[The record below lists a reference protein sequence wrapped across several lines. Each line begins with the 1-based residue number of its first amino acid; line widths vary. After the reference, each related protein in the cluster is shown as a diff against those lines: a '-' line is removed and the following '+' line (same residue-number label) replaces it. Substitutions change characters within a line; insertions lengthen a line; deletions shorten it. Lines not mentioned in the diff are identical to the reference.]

1 MTMKTVTATK
11 DDWNERLGCSPLV
24 AEGLDLLRRGD
35 TVLFGNVVG
44 ALAPLL
50 VSFLRPAEPS
60 PWLVILPTLGEA
72 QGFADDLALV
82 APDLEPRFFPAS
94 DEAGFTDVA
103 SGSVFGRRLD
113 LAERLRSGE
122 PGLLVVTTVGACLEP
137 LPASDG
143 SSSSRLALRVG
154 ESLDREELIDRLEAA
169 GFRRS
174 PLVERPGEYAVR
186 GGVLD
191 LYDHRGSHPLRV
203 ELFGDEVES
212 LRRFDVVSQR
222 SLRELREEDV
232 SLVTPGGLA
241 DLGPSLASDL
251 PNTVRIVARDPD
263 RIRVQGEHRV
273 ERLHG
278 EGGSMVAAVL
288 AELEARYTLVF
299 HRLPQGEGGLD
310 LDVGEVVADGSD
322 LPSAAQ
328 TLLRLS
334 DKGRNVALHF
344 TNDAERERFF
354 EALEDEVSPETWED
368 LKTRAI
374 ASCIG
379 LVSRGFV
386 WREEGIV
393 WVNHRELFDIPVQPR
408 RRRSTQA
415 PTQRPIDDF
424 VDLKPGDYVVH
435 IAQGVGMFRGMETVE
450 KGGEFQEF
458 LVVEFRDEVLLY
470 VPVAKADLVQ
480 KYVGGKG
487 EAPRLSK
494 LGGSGWSKRK
504 DDVLRAVTDLAADM
518 LETQA
523 LRASEEGWAHPPDSP
538 WQHEFEAA
546 FPFEETPDQLVA
558 MEAIKQDME
567 APRPMDRILCGDV
580 GYGKTELAMRA
591 AFKTV
596 MAGRQAAM
604 LVPTTV
610 LAEQHALTFLERMAD
625 YPVKVAALS
634 RFQSRGDQ
642 QKTLVGLLEGSVDI
656 VIGTHRLLSKDV
668 GFKNLGLL
676 IIDEEQ
682 RFGVAH
688 KETLKSLRRQVDVLT
703 MTATPIPRTLHL
715 AMLGLRDISSLTQAP
730 RGRQPIATRI
740 VPFERG
746 LVRDAILREMGQGGQ
761 CFFVHNRV
769 QSIQKVRKEIESIV
783 PEAHVLVL
791 HGQMKE
797 ADIEK
802 NLMAFVRGEADVLL
816 ATTIIESGIDIP
828 NANTIF
834 IDRPELYGLADLH
847 QLRGR
852 VGRERTQAHAYLLL
866 RAEEILTSDAEK
878 RIRAIEEFDELGAGF
893 RIAMRDLEIRG
904 AGNILGHQQ
913 HGHIAA
919 VGYDLYCRL
928 LDVAVKRLRSER
940 AYLPDEVDLNLPFE
954 AYLPDAYV
962 PEPSLKLELYR
973 KMSRARTEEEFLALG
988 AELRDRFGPIPR
1000 EAEDLLDVCK
1010 IRALAEELSIGRVFA
1025 SEGMGLKLRPRRLK
1039 PFLRRLTATGA
1050 PFRVIDGKDVL
1061 LPRKEALE
1069 SPTAALRVLRAALV
1083 VPPSAGPRDL
1093 G

>member
-1 MTMKTVTATK
+1 MKAAFAPK
-11 DDWNERLGCSPLV
+11 EDWHERLARSPRV
-24 AEGLDLLRRGD
+24 AEGLSRLRRGD
-35 TVLFGNVVG
+35 QVLFGNVVG
-44 ALAPLL
+44 ALAPLI
-50 VSFLRPAEPS
+50 VSFLRREESS
-60 PWLVILPTLGEA
+60 PWLVVLPTLGEA
-72 QGFADDLALV
+72 QGFADDLALI
-82 APDLEPRFFPAS
+82 APDLEPKFFPAS
-94 DEAGFTDVA
+94 DEAGFTDMA
-103 SGSVFGRRLD
+103 TGSVFGRRMD
-113 LAERLRSGE
+113 LAERLRAGE
-122 PGLLVVTTVGACLEP
+122 PDLLVVTTVGACLEP
-137 LPASDG
+137 LPTTG
-143 SSSSRLALRVG
+143 ESSERRLAIRVG
-154 ESLDREELIDRLEAA
+154 ESLDREELIERLEQA

-191 LYDHRGSHPLRV
+191 LFDHRGSHPLRL

-222 SLRELREEDV
+222 SLRELREEQV
-232 SLVTPGGLA
+232 SLVTPMGLG
-241 DLGPSLASDL
+241 DLGPCLASDL
-251 PNTVRIVARDPD
+251 SATVRVVARDPD
-263 RIRVQGEHRV
+263 RIRIQGERRL

-278 EGGSMVAAVL
+278 EGGASTADALTAL
-288 AELEARYTLVF
+288 ASRCGLVF
-299 HRLPQGEGGLD
+299 HRLPRGEKGLD
-310 LDVGEVVADGSD
+310 LDVGEIVADGSD
-322 LPSAAQ
+322 LSSAAR

-334 DKGRNVALHF
+334 EGGRDVTLHF
-344 TNDAERERFF
+344 TNDAEQERFF
-354 EALEDEVSPETWED
+354 EALEDEVDPETWRD
-368 LKTRAI
+368 LQERSMTSRV
-374 ASCIG
+374 G
-379 LVSRGFV
+379 LLSRGFV

-408 RRRSTQA
+408 RRR
-415 PTQRPIDDF
+415 PTETGSQRPIDDF

-435 IAQGVGMFRGMETVE
+435 IAQGVGRFRGMETVE
-450 KGGEFQEF
+450 KDGDVQEF
-458 LVVEFRDEVLLY
+458 LVVEFRDEVLLF

-494 LGGSGWSKRK
+494 LGGSSWNKRK

-567 APRPMDRILCGDV
+567 SPRPMDRILCGDV

-610 LAEQHALTFLERMAD
+610 LAEQHALTFRERMAD

-634 RFQSRGDQ
+634 RFQSRGEQ
-642 QKTLVGLLEGSVDI
+642 QRTLVGLLEGSVDV

-668 GFKNLGLL
+668 RFKNLGLL

-688 KETLKSLRRQVDVLT
+688 KETLKALRRQVDVLT

-746 LVRDAILREMGQGGQ
+746 LVRDAILREMEQGGQ

-769 QSIQKVRKEIESIV
+769 QTIQKVRREIESIV
-783 PEAHVLVL
+783 PEARVLVL

-797 ADIEK
+797 SDIER
-802 NLMAFVRGEADVLL
+802 NLMAFVRGEADILL

-834 IDRPELYGLADLH
+834 IDRPEMYGLADLH

-852 VGRERTQAHAYLLL
+852 VGRERTQAHAFLLL
-866 RAEEILTSDAEK
+866 RPEEILTNDAEK

-928 LDVAVKRLRSER
+928 LDVAVKHLRSER

-954 AYLPDAYV
+954 AYLPDRYV
-962 PEPSLKLELYR
+962 PEASLKLELYR
-973 KMSRARTEEEFLALG
+973 KMSRARSEDEFLALHG
-988 AELRDRFGPIPR
+988 ELQDRFGPLPP
-1000 EAEDLLDVCK
+1000 EAEDLLDVCR
-1010 IRALAEELSIGRVFA
+1010 IRALAEELFVARVSS
-1025 SEGMGLKLRPRRLK
+1025 SEGMGLKLRPRRMK

-1050 PFRVIDGKDVL
+1050 DFRVIDGKDVL
-1061 LPRKEALE
+1061 LPQVEALE
-1069 SPTAALRVLRAALV
+1069 SPQAALRVLRGALV
-1083 VPPSAGPRDL
+1083 VEPSAGPRGL